1 MTYQE
6 IIKAIESLPI
16 DEQNSLIKL
25 IRQQQQDRRQAEL
38 TPAELAQRAE
48 KVKRSQER
56 DEQIRLSMTPEEIEQ
71 SRIAF
76 EILDESLRAAR
87 GLNVNWE

>member
-6 IIKAIESLPI
+6 IIKAISQRLGCANESLPV
-16 DEQNSLIKL
+16 DEQNSLIEL

-48 KVKRSQER
+48 KVFGSISDFIQAGIKAVDDSKFKSLPSQFP
-56 DEQIRLSMTPEEIEQ
+56 T
-71 SRIAF
+71 
-76 EILDESLRAAR
+76 SLT
-87 GLNVNWE
+87 NVD